1 MEAGRHVFAD
11 LYLDLCSFVLF
22 FFSVW
27 FHQNKIQ
34 TNSINKYLLS
44 YYSLIKVFNYLK
56 LLETVKLDWVIFI
69 NTGMETVAYLTL
81 VHNSPAINI

>member
-1 MEAGRHVFAD
+1 MKADRHVFTD
-11 LYLDLCSFVLF
+11 LYLDLCSFVL

-56 LLETVKLDWVIFI
+56 MLETVKLDWVIFI
-69 NTGMETVAYLTL
+69 NTGMETVAYLKL

>member
-1 MEAGRHVFAD
+1 MKAGRHVFAD
-11 LYLDLCSFVLF
+11 LYLDLCSFVL

>member
-1 MEAGRHVFAD
+1 M
-11 LYLDLCSFVLF
+11 
-22 FFSVW
+22 
-27 FHQNKIQ
+27 
-34 TNSINKYLLS
+34 
-44 YYSLIKVFNYLK
+44 KVFNDLK